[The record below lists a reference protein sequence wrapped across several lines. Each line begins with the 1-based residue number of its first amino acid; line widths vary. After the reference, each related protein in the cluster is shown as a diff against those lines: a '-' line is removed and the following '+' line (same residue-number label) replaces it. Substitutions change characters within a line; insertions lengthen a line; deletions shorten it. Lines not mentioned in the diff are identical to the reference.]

1 MRVSPMIKM
10 LLSITALTT
19 LSAGALF
26 AQDISGDWQ
35 GTLLALQGPLRT
47 VLKVSKSDDGGWNAL
62 MYSIDQGPDQGGI
75 RVTSINLQGSTL
87 RYSIDR
93 MNGSYEGKLSADGT
107 SIAGT
112 WTLNNGPR
120 QLNFQRPTKAT
131 AWTVDSSSHSVQFI
145 TVEAGI
151 KLEVLDW
158 GGSGRPLVLLAGLGN
173 TAHIFD
179 SFADKLTATYHV
191 YGITRRGFG
200 ASSSPIPADGNY
212 SADRLGDDVLAVL
225 DALKLNRP
233 VLVGHSI
240 AGEELSSIGTHHSKR
255 VAGLIYLDAAYWYA
269 FYDRSRGNL
278 NIDLQE
284 LLRKLNQLQPGRG
297 PSDMK
302 PLVQELLQT
311 SLPEFEKD
319 LKDLRPDLQ
328 NEPQPP
334 APTADDR
341 KSFLAWR
348 AWVNRVYGIALP
360 EAELRQQRESEPGGH
375 VGEERAK
382 ATTRQAI
389 IEGEEKYT
397 DLRLP
402 ILAIVAFPHDPGPFA
417 SNNPVARAAFEAIE
431 AAFDEPQVKAFES
444 GVPSARVVRLPRA
457 NHYVFISNESD
468 VLREMRTFL
477 AALH

>member
-19 LSAGALF
+19 LSAGVLF

-35 GTLLALQGPLRT
+35 GTLLARQGPLRT

-120 QLNFQRPTKAT
+120 QLNFQRPTKET
-131 AWTVDSSSHSVQFI
+131 AWTVDSSIHTVKFI
-145 TVEAGI
+145 TAEAGI

-173 TAHIFD
+173 SVHIFD
-179 SFADKLTATYHV
+179 SFADKLIATYHV

-200 ASSSPIPADGNY
+200 ASSSPTPANGNY
-212 SADRLGDDVLAVL
+212 SADRLGDDVLAVI

-240 AGEELSSIGTHHSKR
+240 AGEELSSVGTRHPEK
-255 VAGLIYLDAAYWYA
+255 VAGLIYLDAGFPYAY
-269 FYDRSRGNL
+269 YDASRGDL
-278 NIDLQE
+278 LLDTIDLR
-284 LLRKLNQLQPGRG
+284 RKLDLMMPGVG
-297 PSDMK
+297 PPQNFK
-302 PLVQELLQT
+302 EFIQELLQT
-311 SLPEFEKD
+311 SLPRFEKD
-319 LKDLRPDLQ
+319 LQDQQQALQLTPNQSPGTIVPPKPTRVLDPGDAIIAGELEYTEIKCPVLAIFAVPHDLGATFKDNPTVRAALQ
-328 NEPQPP
+328 
-334 APTADDR
+334 ADDLAQTTAQS
-341 KSFLAWR
+341 KSFEA
-348 AWVNRVYGIALP
+348 GI
-360 EAELRQQRESEPGGH
+360 
-375 VGEERAK
+375 
-382 ATTRQAI
+382 
-389 IEGEEKYT
+389 
-397 DLRLP
+397 
-402 ILAIVAFPHDPGPFA
+402 
-417 SNNPVARAAFEAIE
+417 
-431 AAFDEPQVKAFES
+431 
-444 GVPSARVVRLPRA
+444 PSAHVVRLPNA
-457 NHYVFISNESD
+457 SHYVFLSNESD
-468 VLREMRTFL
+468 VLREIDAFL
-477 AALH
+477 GKLR

>member
-1 MRVSPMIKM
+1 MVKRLWASGTF
-10 LLSITALTT
+10 LL
-19 LSAGALF
+19 
-26 AQDISGDWQ
+26 
-35 GTLLALQGPLRT
+35 LLP
-47 VLKVSKSDDGGWNAL
+47 
-62 MYSIDQGPDQGGI
+62 
-75 RVTSINLQGSTL
+75 
-87 RYSIDR
+87 
-93 MNGSYEGKLSADGT
+93 
-107 SIAGT
+107 IAGRLAAQQT
-112 WTLNNGPR
+112 TPWQDPSPHAI
-120 QLNFQRPTKAT
+120 QFV
-131 AWTVDSSSHSVQFI
+131 TVDDNV
-145 TVEAGI
+145 

-158 GGSGRPLVLLAGLGN
+158 GGSGRPLVLLSGLGN
-173 TAHIFD
+173 TAHVFD
-179 SFADKLTATYHV
+179 EFAPKLTSDYHV

-200 ASSSPIPADGNY
+200 ASSVPFTGY
-212 SADRLGDDVLAVL
+212 SADRLGDDVLAIL
-225 DALKLNRP
+225 DALKLDRP